1 MIEINSDLDERV
13 PHVEEHHKV
22 DFEMARYVDW
32 AKAKADAR
40 RERLQTVGIGI
51 IILIFVIIAIGCAAI
66 AKKTASA
73 TEDVAQVE
81 EGEHLDGSTAGANA
95 VTLEDI
101 TNGSRHGGEV
111 EWPVG
116 RVADNGVTFY
126 DAQDGPFPVLPIGW
140 QSFEIY
146 DIHNNSYTV
155 VYDTRGGAMA
165 IVPTLDEQ
173 GQQKQVPFG

>member
-1 MIEINSDLDERV
+1 MTKINADLDERV
-13 PHVEEHHKV
+13 PHVDEKHKV

-66 AKKTASA
+66 AKKTATA
-73 TEDVAQVE
+73 AEDVSQVE
-81 EGEHLDGSTAGANA
+81 EGATLDGSTAGANA
-95 VTLEDI
+95 VTIEDI
-101 TNGSRHGGEV
+101 TVGGKRGGEI

-116 RVADNGVTFY
+116 RQADNGVTIY
-126 DAQDGPFPVLPIGW
+126 DASGGPFPVLPIGW

-146 DIHNNSYTV
+146 DLNNYAYTV
-155 VYDTRGGAMA
+155 VYDTRSGSMA
-165 IVPTLDEQ
+165 IVPTLDAD
-173 GQQKQVPFG
+173 GNQKQVPFG